1 MVNSIEASSIY
12 VAEYDLDTSDY
23 NQSLLDIDRI
33 LDGQNVIRS
42 YVKNGAQ
49 GQVFQATGGGN
60 RVQLDYIP
68 FVERRFDTATYS
80 STYGTIN
87 SLENIGYSP
96 VSVTLSDGTVAIN
109 LTNYLDNN
117 FEKATFYPTNE
128 VLFFQNGKQ
137 LIFNKNIMA
146 PLTVN
151 YSYIPPVV
159 RFRVII
165 RNNIP
170 ELTNG
175 ISVDNVIIKCK
186 VNNLDPLSQKLLRLN

>member
-1 MVNSIEASSIY
+1 M
-12 VAEYDLDTSDY
+12 
-23 NQSLLDIDRI
+23 
-33 LDGQNVIRS
+33 
-42 YVKNGAQ
+42 
-49 GQVFQATGGGN
+49 
-60 RVQLDYIP
+60 
-68 FVERRFDTATYS
+68 
-80 STYGTIN
+80 
-87 SLENIGYSP
+87 
-96 VSVTLSDGTVAIN
+96 TLSDGTVAIN

>member
-1 MVNSIEASSIY
+1 MINSIEALSIY
-12 VAEYDLDTSDY
+12 VAQYNLDTSDY
-23 NQSLLDIDRI
+23 NQSLLDIDAL

-42 YVKNGAQ
+42 YVKNGSQ

-60 RVQLDYIP
+60 RVQLDYTP
-68 FVERRFDTATYS
+68 FIEDKFSTATYS
-80 STYGTIN
+80 SDYGTIN
-87 SLENIGYSP
+87 SFENIGYSP
-96 VSVTLSDGTVAIN
+96 ITVTLSDGTLAIN
-109 LTNYLDNN
+109 LTNYLSNN
-117 FEKATFYPTNE
+117 FEKATFYSTNQ

-137 LIFNKNIMA
+137 LIFNKNITT
-146 PLTVN
+146 PLKVN
-151 YSYIPPVV
+151 YSYIPPSV